1 MNVLFLTH
9 AFPRHSGDAAGS
21 FLLRL
26 ARALAGEDIAV
37 SVLAPAAPGLASRDV
52 IDGIAVRR
60 LRYAPAAWETLAY
73 EGTMVEQVRA
83 SWRGRLALLGLLA
96 AEASALRQAV
106 REASASLVHAH
117 WWFPNGVAAAAA
129 VGRTPL
135 VVTSHGSDVR
145 LARSI
150 KPARAGLA
158 FVARRADAYTAV
170 SQWLADEA
178 RALAPRLRVSVAP
191 MPVDADRFIPPD
203 TRPRDTLLF
212 VGRLN
217 AQKGLERLLR
227 ALPRLRARVTLDVV
241 GAGDELSRL
250 QALAATLEVADRV
263 RWHGAQPYER
273 LAWFYRGATALVVPS
288 VEEGLGLVAAEA
300 ALCGAPVVGYDSGGL
315 RDLVL
320 HERTGRLAREI
331 TPEALAEEIDAV
343 LALPDQ
349 GAALGAAGRAHAL
362 ASVSPEA
369 VARRYAGIYRA
380 AIAARV

>member
-9 AFPRHSGDAAGS
+9 AFPRHPGDAAGS

-26 ARALAGEDIAV
+26 ARALAGEGITV
-37 SVLAPAAPGLASRDV
+37 NVLAPAAPGLASQDV
-52 IDGIAVRR
+52 IEGIAVRR
-60 LRYAPAAWETLAY
+60 LRYAPEAWETLAY

-83 SWRGRLALLGLLA
+83 SWRGRFALLGLLA
-96 AEASALRQAV
+96 AEARSLRHAV
-106 REASASLVHAH
+106 RDAAASLVHAH

-129 VGRTPL
+129 IGRTPL

-150 KPARAGLA
+150 KPARVGLA
-158 FVARRADAYTAV
+158 FVARRAAAYTAV

-178 RALAPRLRVSVAP
+178 TALAPQLRVQVAP
-191 MPVDADRFIPPD
+191 MPVDADRFTPPD
-203 TRPRDTLLF
+203 TRPRDRLLF

-217 AQKGLERLLR
+217 AQKGLERLLQ
-227 ALPRLRARVTLDVV
+227 ALPLLRTSASLDVV
-241 GAGDELSRL
+241 GTGDELGRL
-250 QALAATLEVADRV
+250 KELAAALGAADRV
-263 RWHGAQPYER
+263 RWHGAQPYAQ
-273 LAWFYRGATALVVPS
+273 LASFYRGATALVVPS

-320 HERTGRLAREI
+320 HEHTGRLAREI
-331 TPEALAEEIDAV
+331 TPRALAEEIDAV
-343 LALPDQ
+343 LGLPDQ
-349 GAALGAAGRAHAL
+349 GAALGAAGRTHAL
-362 ASVSPEA
+362 ATVSPTA

-380 AIAARV
+380 AIAARA